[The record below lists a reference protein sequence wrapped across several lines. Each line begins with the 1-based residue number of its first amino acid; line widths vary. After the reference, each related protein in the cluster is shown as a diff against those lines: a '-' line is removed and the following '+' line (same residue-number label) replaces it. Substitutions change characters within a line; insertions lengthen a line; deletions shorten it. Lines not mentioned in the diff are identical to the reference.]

1 MATPEQAPVQ
11 TFQSDDEVAQ
21 SIASLPAD
29 VLAFEEEEQVA
40 ATPEKEPAKEE
51 EQPEEAETEEE
62 TEAEEATEETEEEA
76 EGEDPLFEVTLPG
89 GETAEVPLSELA
101 AGYSRLQDYKAKTAE
116 VAEMRRTFEQ
126 ERQTELAK
134 VQETQG
140 QLRQVLEQYLQMNPV
155 GQPPSR
161 TMLDRNS
168 MDYDPDRYHLEKDEF
183 DRKVAGYYQTQ
194 QQLQRIQQ
202 ENERIEAEQRQTVT
216 RTEMEKLKAAW
227 PEFYDEAKAPE
238 VRNHFLTGLKQYFG
252 IDAETVSTV
261 LDHRFY
267 LMAKAAIAMAE
278 VKSEAPKVA
287 AKLKVKPKVVKP
299 GTRTES
305 KPKVKAM
312 ADARAA
318 LKRSGKESDAIA
330 AFGHLV
336 DQGLL

>member
-1 MATPEQAPVQ
+1 MTATPATAPVQ
-11 TFQSDDEVAQ
+11 TFKSDEEVAD

-29 VLAFEEEEQVA
+29 ALAFEDEEQEA
-40 ATPEKEPAKEE
+40 ATPAEQEPAEE
-51 EQPEEAETEEE
+51 EDQPEEE
-62 TEAEEATEETEEEA
+62 TEAEPEKAEAEEES
-76 EGEDPLFEVTLPG
+76 ESDEDPVFEVTLPG

-116 VAEMRRTFEQ
+116 VAEMKRQAEQ
-126 ERQTELAK
+126 ERLTELAR

-155 GQPPSR
+155 GQPPSM
-161 TMLDRNS
+161 TMLDPNS
-168 MDYDPDRYHLEKDEF
+168 MDYNPDRYHLEKAQYDQ
-183 DRKVAGYYQTQ
+183 KVAGYYQTQ

-299 GTRTES
+299 GTRTQS
-305 KPKVKAM
+305 KPQAKQLAE
-312 ADARAA
+312 ARAR
-318 LKRSGKESDAIA
+318 LKRSGRESDAA
-330 AFGHLV
+330 DAFSQLL
-336 DQGLL
+336 DNTGLL